1 MPRRKQKL
9 SRRKSRTMWLAWIAW
24 GVFGA
29 IIQFEDTQGGSGTLS
44 LILTS
49 PFWLAF
55 AVWPFLWLWIRTR
68 KDPTMVDFDDDVSVD
83 GKTARLI
90 IKDGKRYAQAESFAE
105 IFGVK
110 TAGTV
115 KLAGGDEDFV
125 CLEDVRDQAKGN
137 EALEKWFATV
147 DQIDPLN

>member
-1 MPRRKQKL
+1 
-9 SRRKSRTMWLAWIAW
+9 MWLAWIAW

-68 KDPTMVDFDDDVSVD
+68 KDPTMVDFDDDVTVD

-90 IKDGKRYAQAESFAE
+90 IKDGKRYVQAESFAE

>member
-1 MPRRKQKL
+1 MPRRKQHL
-9 SRRKSRTMWLAWIAW
+9 SRRKSRTMWLAWLAW

-55 AVWPFLWLWIRTR
+55 ALWPFLWLWIRAR
-68 KDPTMVDFDDDVSVD
+68 KDPAMVDFDDYVTVE
-83 GKTARLI
+83 GKTTRLI
-90 IKDGKRYAQAESFAE
+90 IKDGKRYVEAKPFAE
-105 IFGVK
+105 AFGVT

-115 KLAGGDEDFV
+115 KLAGGDEDFAR
-125 CLEDVRDQAKGN
+125 LEDIRSQAEGN
-137 EALEKWFATV
+137 EALEKWLATV
-147 DQIDPLN
+147 ALINPLS